1 MSGNLD
7 LDGHDLTAGDIT
19 STGDKYSI
27 SKDSGSPGYYAYG
40 YNNSGSVSGILQM
53 SKARG
58 TEASPT
64 AIQSG
69 DRAGG
74 GIFWAGYNGTS
85 FANSSAIIVYATENH
100 TASARGTKMTFAATP
115 ATTTSRTEI
124 LSLLGT
130 ADVIT
135 LQPLTGAY
143 LRVGDAATTSHGLT
157 TEDDLMVTG
166 DFEVEGKVYMDSA
179 VNVLKAKKWTVNYS
193 DSSPKALI
201 TLPVNSQ
208 VYYAG
213 AKTTTNWDGSSPTL
227 HIGHS
232 GDPDDM
238 LALSGTE
245 LTTTGVKTPAFTGL
259 GDALYDGT
267 EKYHPY
273 SNGSGTYDLIATI
286 TPDSSSQGVTDIWL
300 SWMQME

>member
-1 MSGNLD
+1 GQTPTVAATLYVEGAPSEGTTNAAIYVA
-7 LDGHDLTAGDIT
+7 AGDT
-19 STGDKYSI
+19 SLQNLAVGGDLE
-27 SKDSGSPGYYAYG
+27 
-40 YNNSGSVSGILQM
+40 V
-53 SKARG
+53 
-58 TEASPT
+58 
-64 AIQSG
+64 
-69 DRAGG
+69 
-74 GIFWAGYNGTS
+74 
-85 FANSSAIIVYATENH
+85 
-100 TASARGTKMTFAATP
+100 
-115 ATTTSRTEI
+115 
-124 LSLLGT
+124 
-130 ADVIT
+130 
-135 LQPLTGAY
+135 TGA
-143 LRVGDAATTSHGLT
+143 VQMPA
-157 TEDDLMVTG
+157 
-166 DFEVEGKVYMDSA
+166 A
-179 VNVLKAKKWTVNYS
+179 VNVLKAKKWTVSYG

-208 VYYAG
+208 VYYVG

-267 EKYHPY
+267 NKYHPY

-300 SWMQME
+300 SWMELE